1 MKIAVLTLAIGEKY
15 REAVKIGIDS
25 KIDYCRK
32 NNYTFILGGEE
43 IYDKIR
49 PIAWSKI
56 KLIEKYINDYDYI
69 FCSDADV
76 VIMNDNIKL
85 EELIS
90 KYMTNSIK
98 LLVTKDWQ
106 NINTG
111 NIIVKNCCEIK
122 KLLVDIYKQTQF
134 INTGWWEQS
143 AFINLYNNNSYIKE
157 YTKVLTNSHLINAYI
172 IQFKDYPLP
181 ENNKYRTG
189 DFLIHLAGVDNIN
202 DIKNIMK
209 ICRDIKEK
217 EKLYGFN
224 NYVIVNID

>member
-1 MKIAVLTLAIGEKY
+1 MKIALLTLAIGEKY
-15 REAVKIGIDS
+15 REAVKIGINS
-25 KIDYCRK
+25 KIDYCGK

-43 IYDKIR
+43 IYDRSR

-85 EELIS
+85 EDLIS

-111 NIIVKNCCEIK
+111 NIIVKNCSQMK

-134 INTGWWEQS
+134 INHGWWEQAS
-143 AFINLYNNNSYIKE
+143 FIYLYYNNSYIRE
-157 YTKVLTNSHLINAYI
+157 YTKVLTDSHLINAYI
-172 IQFKDYPLP
+172 INFGDNYLP
-181 ENNKYRTG
+181 DNNKYRTG
-189 DFLIHLAGVDNIN
+189 DLLIHFAGIVDIN
-202 DIKNIMK
+202 K
-209 ICRDIKEK
+209 
-217 EKLYGFN
+217 FAP
-224 NYVIVNID
+224 